1 MFDNELTSD
10 LLVYNTLKNCQDEF
24 IKSCNLQFINRSVP
38 ASENNTIYVAG
49 IGLDNQTDNF
59 DGCKYRA
66 SVNVYVKTK
75 NTDYLTGSKFLR
87 TVVKHIKR
95 VLRDDDE
102 CRRRN
107 ISFRNISYE
116 YGSEYTLKG
125 LHLLINLTEFEYY
138 NTDDDYSCIHDDST
152 NLKVDLK

>member
-1 MFDNELTSD
+1 M
-10 LLVYNTLKNCQDEF
+10 
-24 IKSCNLQFINRSVP
+24 
-38 ASENNTIYVAG
+38 
-49 IGLDNQTDNF
+49 GLDNQADNF